1 MPPIAVAVAVALCAA
16 AAALLT
22 PWARRLVHSD
32 SRWLRYPVPAAAAGL
47 AGAGAAVLADGWAE
61 LLAFAVLVV
70 ACGLLA
76 PVDLATFRLPDR
88 IVGPTYPALLG
99 ALLLAAAVE
108 GEWDRLLRAVLAG
121 LVVLA
126 GYFVLA
132 WISPTSLGLGD
143 VKLSGLLG
151 MFLGWLSWRAVLLG
165 TLSAFAIFALV
176 ALVLLAARR
185 TSRGAD
191 LPFGP
196 AMVLGAAAGAA
207 WWTLS

>member
-1 MPPIAVAVAVALCAA
+1 MPLIAIAGTGVLCAA
-16 AAALLT
+16 VAAALT
-22 PWARRLVHSD
+22 PWARRLVHSE
-32 SRWLRYPVPAAAAGL
+32 SRWLRHPVPAAAAGL
-47 AGAGAAVLADGWAE
+47 AGVGAATLADGWPE
-61 LLAFAVLVV
+61 LLAFAVLAV
-70 ACGLLA
+70 ACGLLG

-88 IVGPTYPALLG
+88 IVGPTYAALLG

-121 LVVLA
+121 LVVLV

-151 MFLGWLSWRAVLLG
+151 VFLGWLGWRAVLLG
-165 TLSAFAIFALV
+165 TLSAFVLFALL
-176 ALVLLAARR
+176 ALALLAARR
-185 TSRGAD
+185 TSLGAD

-196 AMVLGAAAGAA
+196 AMMLGAAAGAA
-207 WWTLS
+207 WWALA